1 MGWRWRPQLVCLSRV
16 CWGASLDP
24 VRAYDTP
31 FGPKFCEAD
40 GWIVCAAALKTNIG
54 PFATYR
60 ETLKMSLYGG
70 ESVSAG
76 AVHLEGIAVDDAGPA
91 GEAILGRRD
100 KIAAS

>member
-1 MGWRWRPQLVCLSRV
+1 
-16 CWGASLDP
+16 
-24 VRAYDTP
+24 
-31 FGPKFCEAD
+31 
-40 GWIVCAAALKTNIG
+40 
-54 PFATYR
+54 
-60 ETLKMSLYGG
+60 MSLYGG